1 MSIIQRAWY
10 YVTRK
15 KSKSLL
21 MFLILFGIAT
31 ATISGIAIKKATVD
45 TRGQI
50 NQSMN
55 ANFRIKDNVQNN
67 RGIGR
72 RGLGSVPAEAVNQIK
87 DIDGVTK
94 YNARIIG
101 EADLIDLQKVKLTNP
116 RVQYDDSLKAYKD
129 FIDIDGMTDSSLD
142 NKFISGVLNLTEGR
156 HITKDDK
163 QKVLVHEEFAK
174 LNHLKL
180 HDKIYV
186 KRSEQASI
194 PPNKDV
200 INEKIPLEIVGLFSG
215 SNMNIATMDE
225 ELSEN
230 VIISDIQTVKNMNG
244 YDDTTAKY
252 HEAIFYVNDP
262 KNLAAV
268 LKQVNTLPINWSN
281 YVIEDSNNGND
292 YPALTNSLDSMDGL
306 INKML
311 IGIVV
316 ISAIIL
322 SLVLAFWINGRIH
335 ETGVLL
341 SLGVSKINIITQ
353 YVVELLII
361 AVVSFGLSYFSGQA
375 IAQNIGDS
383 MVQQANEAGQ
393 MSLQQSLGGMQLGAD
408 PNTST
413 LSKTLDSIDVS
424 ITLAEMGYV
433 WLIGGLII
441 LLSVSISSIF
451 IIRLKPKEILSKMS

>member
-1 MSIIQRAWY
+1 MSIIKRAWY

-45 TRGQI
+45 TRDQI

-55 ANFRIKDNVQNN
+55 AGFRLKGNLLNN
-67 RGIGR
+67 PGIGG
-72 RGLGSVPAEAVNQIK
+72 RGFGNVPASAIDQIK
-87 DIDGVTK
+87 GIEGVAK

-101 EADLIDLQKVKLTNP
+101 EVDLVDLKKVKLTNP
-116 RVQYDDSLKAYKD
+116 RIQQDDSIMKGYESFSSL
-129 FIDIDGMTDSSLD
+129 DGMTDSSLD
-142 NKFISGVLNLTEGR
+142 NKFISGVLTLTEGR
-156 HITKDDK
+156 HITKEDK
-163 QKVLVHEEFAK
+163 QKVLVNEEFAK

-186 KRSEQASI
+186 KASELASI
-194 PPNKDV
+194 RPSEGGS
-200 INEKIPLEIVGLFSG
+200 NEQIPLEIVGLVSG
-215 SNMNIATMDE
+215 SNMNSATME
-225 ELSEN
+225 SELVEN
-230 VIISDIQTVKNMNG
+230 AIITDIQTIMMLNG
-244 YDDTTAKY
+244 YDDKTALYQEVK
-252 HEAIFYVNDP
+252 FYVNDP
-262 KNLAAV
+262 KELPGV
-268 LKQVNTLPINWSN
+268 LKKVHELPIDWSN
-281 YVIEDSNNGND
+281 YVIENSSSD
-292 YPALTNSLDSMDGL
+292 YPALTGSLDSMDGL

-316 ISAIIL
+316 VSAIIL

-341 SLGVSKINIITQ
+341 SLGVSKISIITQ
-353 YVVELLII
+353 YVVELLFI

-383 MVQQANEAGQ
+383 MVQQANEAGT
-393 MSLQQSLGGMQLGAD
+393 MNLQQSLGGMQLGAD
-408 PNTST
+408 PDTST
-413 LSKTLDSIDVS
+413 VSKTLDGIDVS

-441 LLSVSISSIF
+441 LLSVCISSIF

>member
-1 MSIIQRAWY
+1 MSVIKRAWF

-31 ATISGIAIKKATVD
+31 ATISGMAIKKATVD
-45 TRGQI
+45 ARGQI
-50 NQSMN
+50 NQSIN
-55 ANFRIKDNVQNN
+55 ASFQLEQDIINN
-67 RGIGR
+67 RGIGN
-72 RGLGSVPAEAVNQIK
+72 RGLGNVPASAIDQIK
-87 DIDGVTK
+87 DIPGITG

-101 EADLIDLQKVKLTNP
+101 EVDLVDLKKVPLTNP
-116 RVQYDDSLKAYKD
+116 RIQHDDSFMKGYENLVD
-129 FIDIDGMTDSSLD
+129 LDGMTDSSLD
-142 NKFISGVLNLTEGR
+142 NKFISSVIDLAEGR
-156 HITKDDK
+156 HITKEDT

-174 LNHLKL
+174 LNNLKIK
-180 HDKIYV
+180 DKIYV
-186 KRSEQASI
+186 KKSELASV
-194 PPNKDV
+194 PALEGASKD
-200 INEKIPLEIVGLFSG
+200 KIALEIVGIFSG
-215 SNMNIATMDE
+215 SNMNSATMAE
-225 ELSEN
+225 ELIEN
-230 VIISDIQTVKNMNG
+230 TIITDIETIKTLNG
-244 YDDTTAKY
+244 YDDETVLYQNAK
-252 HEAIFYVNDP
+252 FYVNDP
-262 KNLAAV
+262 KELSRI
-268 LKQVNTLPINWSN
+268 LEKVNELPIDWTN
-281 YVIEDSNNGND
+281 YQVTDSAKD
-292 YPALTNSLDSMDGL
+292 YPALTGSLDSMDGL

-341 SLGVSKINIITQ
+341 SLGVSKINIIAQ
-353 YVVELLII
+353 YVVELLMI
-361 AVVSFGLSYFSGQA
+361 AVVGFGLSYFSGQA

-383 MVQQANEAGQ
+383 MVQQAGEAGTAGF
-393 MSLQQSLGGMQLGAD
+393 QQSLGGMQFGAD
-408 PNTST
+408 PDSST
-413 LSKTLDSIDVS
+413 VTKTLESIDVS

>member
-1 MSIIQRAWY
+1 MSIVKRAWY

-15 KSKSLL
+15 KSKSFL

-31 ATISGIAIKKATVD
+31 ATISGIAIKKATVE
-45 TRGQI
+45 TRDNI
-50 NQSMN
+50 NQSIN
-55 ANFRIKDNVQNN
+55 ANFRIKNN
-67 RGIGR
+67 LENGMLIGN
-72 RGLGSVPAEAVNQIK
+72 RGLGNIPASVIEQIK
-87 DIDGVTK
+87 NIPGVTK
-94 YNARIIG
+94 YNARMTG
-101 EADLIDLQKVKLTNP
+101 EVDLVDLKKVKLTNP
-116 RVQYDDSLKAYKD
+116 RIQQNDSLKAYENFSD
-129 FIDIDGMTDSSLD
+129 LDGMTDSSLD
-142 NKFISGVLNLTEGR
+142 NKFVSGVLTLTEGR
-156 HITKDDK
+156 HISKED
-163 QKVLVHEEFAK
+163 QHKVLVHEEFAR

-186 KRSEQASI
+186 KASELATVRPSEGAS
-194 PPNKDV
+194 KG
-200 INEKIPLEIVGLFSG
+200 KIPLEVIGLFKG
-215 SNMNIATMDE
+215 SNMNSATME
-225 ELSEN
+225 SELVEN
-230 VIISDIQTVKNMNG
+230 TIISDIQTIKNLNG
-244 YDDTTAKY
+244 YDDTTAVY
-252 HEAIFYVNDP
+252 QEAKFYVNTP
-262 KNLAAV
+262 EELSGI
-268 LKQVNTLPINWSN
+268 LKKVRELPINWTN
-281 YVIEDSNNGND
+281 YVIEDSTNGND
-292 YPALTNSLDSMDGL
+292 YPALTSSLDNMDGL

-311 IGIVV
+311 IGVVV

-353 YVVELLII
+353 YVVELLLI

-383 MVQQANEAGQ
+383 MVQQANEAGT
-393 MSLQQSLGGMQLGAD
+393 MSLQQSLGSMQLGAD
-408 PNTST
+408 PDTST
-413 LSKTLDSIDVS
+413 VSKTLDSIDVS